1 MFWAEEC
8 KTVVNE
14 EFSWV
19 YKIVEKGKAD
29 SEFLDRL
36 FRKLSW
42 IGSETINGDRCRM
55 DRRIEGMEEID
66 PEVELTNPDIIL
78 AYIITLHYLNLSD
91 LCNETLTC
99 DITDII

>member
-1 MFWAEEC
+1 
-8 KTVVNE
+8 
-14 EFSWV
+14 
-19 YKIVEKGKAD
+19 
-29 SEFLDRL
+29 
-36 FRKLSW
+36 
-42 IGSETINGDRCRM
+42 M
-55 DRRIEGMEEID
+55 DRRIEGMEEVD